1 MDLNNKGNSGVKC
14 DIDQT
19 LTDVLAPRPRRWKM
33 FPESSVELGVKYDV
47 FIWLYLHFGLI
58 SPTRLPKGV

>member
-47 FIWLYLHFGLI
+47 FNFALSGFW
-58 SPTRLPKGV
+58 PA